1 MDMKRALLLGLL
13 AGCLALSSCSGP
25 GSGAGYSQ
33 VPVYVEETDWVTVV
47 DNCQWVEPGE
57 GASFRLI
64 AEEDRLITDVDYSG
78 DYALF
83 EQNGTTILVVAGVR
97 YPTRITLE
105 TEQIDPSGRYVRTV
119 TYRPN
124 GGEGEPFDR
133 TDSIRVHTRP
143 NTARGGFSRAGY
155 TLTGWNTR
163 ADGSGTAVGL
173 GSRVT
178 VPEEGLTLY
187 AQWMPWTDPGAF
199 SCRDAGDGVTVTGY
213 RGEGDVLVVPGE
225 LKGKPVTAI
234 ASGAFRACGAQRV
247 ILPPGLAA
255 VEEGAFENCALRE
268 LTLFD
273 DIRDIGDGAFA
284 GCEALQTLHINAAT
298 APYGYS
304 YRRESLLADKVDML
318 IDSRDEKKLVFYG
331 GCSVWYNL
339 IGSEAV
345 RMFGSKYRIINMGIN
360 GSMNSLVQMEIIGNY
375 LGEGDIFL
383 HTPELSS
390 AHQLLTYTDMY
401 DGDEKLWCGLEY
413 NYDLFALVDIRGM
426 RGVFDSLAGYL
437 SRKKPGGSYG
447 DMYRD
452 VAGGSFMDYTGS
464 ISALRTQSQGELYDE
479 VFLNPESLAGG
490 LPVLEEQYGRYIR
503 RGARVYVSYACVDID
518 GVPEDQR
525 GNVEL
530 LDGLFRQTIGAM
542 DGPVLIS
549 TLSDYL
555 FHSWDCFDTHYHLL
569 TQAAYENTAFWL
581 RDLRAQMERDGVW
594 P

>member
-1 MDMKRALLLGLL
+1 MKRVLLLGLL
-13 AGCLALSSCSGP
+13 TGCLLLSSCSDP
-25 GSGAGYSQ
+25 GSGAGHSQ
-33 VPVYVEETDWVTVV
+33 VPVYVVETDRVTVI

-57 GASFRLI
+57 GASFQLVVG
-64 AEEDRLITDVDYSG
+64 EDRLITGVDYRG

-83 EQNGTTILVVAGVR
+83 EQNGATILAVADVR

-105 TEQIDPSGRYVRTV
+105 TERVDPSERYVRTI
-119 TYRPN
+119 TYQPN

-143 NTARGGFSRAGY
+143 NTAQGGFSRAGH
-155 TLTGWNTR
+155 TLVGWNTQ
-163 ADGSGTAVGL
+163 ANGSGTTVGL

-187 AQWMPWTDPGAF
+187 AQWMPWTDPGVF
-199 SCRDAGDGVTVTGY
+199 SCQDAGDGVAITGY
-213 RGEGDVLVVPGE
+213 SGREDVLVIPGTLE
-225 LKGKPVTAI
+225 GRPVTAI
-234 ASGAFRACGAQRV
+234 ASGAFRACGARLV

-268 LTLFD
+268 LILFD
-273 DIRDIGDGAFA
+273 DIRDIRDGSFV

-318 IDSRDEKKLVFYG
+318 IDSQREKKLVFYG

-339 IGSEAV
+339 IGTEAV

-375 LGEGDIFL
+375 LEEGDIFF

-437 SRKKPGGSYG
+437 SRKKPGGSYS
-447 DMYRD
+447 DMYQD
-452 VAGGSFMDYTGS
+452 ITGGSFMDYTGS
-464 ISALRTQSQGELYDE
+464 IPSLRTQSRGQLYDE
-479 VFLNPESLAGG
+479 VFLDPASLAGG
-490 LPVLEEQYGRYIR
+490 LPVLAEQYERYAR
-503 RGARVYVSYACVDID
+503 RGTRVYVSYACVDID
-518 GVPEDQR
+518 GVPEDQQD
-525 GNVEL
+525 NVEL
-530 LDGLFRQTIGAM
+530 MDGLFRQTIEAM

-555 FHSWDCFDTHYHLL
+555 FHSWECCDTHYHLL
-569 TQAAYENTAFWL
+569 TQSAYENTASWL
-581 RDLRAQMERDGVW
+581 RDLKTQMERDGVW